1 MKLTPTKRSS
11 VAAVVVSGLG
21 IIAVNQ
27 LIHYLLDSPPAASL
41 WSLVV
46 TTALTGGLA
55 ACTLRLIHVGS
66 AAKKVSSKGEGE
78 HKQEERSEEL
88 VHSDRLNMAG
98 TLAAG
103 IAHEIRNPLTS
114 LRGFLQLLQKREPQ
128 YTEIMLSEVDRI
140 NHIVTELLELA
151 SPKESR
157 FEPRLLQ
164 PLLQNV
170 ITLLQ
175 PQALLHQIQLIG
187 NYGQDTGYLVVVCSE
202 MKLKQVF
209 INLIKNAMEAMPDGG
224 NIVITLAAEGDW
236 ARVEIA
242 DDGNGI
248 PQELIDK
255 IGSPF
260 FTTKAEG
267 TGLGLMISRRIVE
280 DHRGK
285 LAFRNLPKGGAAVT
299 VGLPTLHDTGGL

>member
-1 MKLTPTKRSS
+1 VKLTPIKQSS
-11 VAAVVVSGLG
+11 IIAVVVSGLG
-21 IIAVNQ
+21 IIAVSQ
-27 LIHYLLDSPPAASL
+27 LIHYLLDSSPAASL
-41 WSLVV
+41 WSLAV
-46 TTALTGGLA
+46 TTALTGALA
-55 ACTLRLIHVGS
+55 VCILRLIHVGLP
-66 AAKKVSSKGEGE
+66 AKKNSSKGEAE
-78 HKQEERSEEL
+78 HRQEERSEEL

-202 MKLKQVF
+202 LKLKQVF

-224 NIVITLAAEGDW
+224 NIVITLAAEGEW

-255 IGSPF
+255 IGNPF

-280 DHRGK
+280 DHKGR
-285 LAFRNLPKGGAAVT
+285 LSFRNLPKGGAAVT